1 MQHWVG
7 PLARGRPGADPT
19 AWGGQ
24 RGAVEAGGEVSSW
37 GSAVYRPVSWGNLSV
52 PPSGT
57 PFTSVNHTRINH
69 AHVRDGCE
77 DRRGSYVLPRP
88 GQARPGRGASRGHC
102 RPPPPQPGP
111 QPWRWPSSQ
120 QLPCSSSPRGHF
132 HIHEASG
139 SLCPAQAWR
148 NLASLVTVG
157 SRKTSLRSNGSWVP
171 LARQQPGAQA
181 KSF

>member
-19 AWGGQ
+19 AWGASVAQ
-24 RGAVEAGGEVSSW
+24 WRREARCPPGA
-37 GSAVYRPVSWGNLSV
+37 L
-52 PPSGT
+52 
-57 PFTSVNHTRINH
+57 PFTGLCPGETTQSHRVERPSPRLIIPGLIMPTSEMV
-69 AHVRDGCE
+69 VRTGE
-77 DRRGSYVLPRP
+77 DRMFFP

-111 QPWRWPSSQ
+111 QPWRRPSSQ

-139 SLCPAQAWR
+139 SLCPAQARR